1 MSTRAARWLVAL
13 HITAAGATLGGD
25 VVLLALGVSGGQGGD
40 PASVYPAMATLV
52 TWVLAPFAALSL
64 LTGLALAR
72 RTSRPLM
79 GQWWLT
85 VKLVVTSGLV
95 VLVLLVA
102 LPGLRET
109 AALSLAGAAIP
120 DRSRFVYAVV
130 PAVTVPCCC

>member
-1 MSTRAARWLVAL
+1 V
-13 HITAAGATLGGD
+13 
-25 VVLLALGVSGGQGGD
+25 
-40 PASVYPAMATLV
+40 
-52 TWVLAPFAALSL
+52 LSL

-102 LPGLRET
+102 LPGLQET
-109 AALSLAGAAIP
+109 ADVSLAGAAVP

-130 PAVTVPCCC
+130 PAVTVPLLLLNVVLGVYRPRSRPMAPLSHRSGGYTIRRGND